1 MAFCCSPV
9 TPQTEIR
16 PRRPPL
22 ARANTSGCYGADGFG
37 RHRVEVHSHRHR
49 CWDRGRPTT
58 TIAVRAVV
66 VVVVVVISEG
76 VHADHPS
83 SKTSQLPFTPPRSTR
98 GIEEGK
104 TDVPPVSDATA
115 ADDDDD
121 DEEGGAK
128 ALVR

>member
-1 MAFCCSPV
+1 MV
-9 TPQTEIR
+9 
-16 PRRPPL
+16 L
-22 ARANTSGCYGADGFG
+22 MDSGDIESKCTRIVIVAG
-37 RHRVEVHSHRHR
+37 
-49 CWDRGRPTT
+49 
-58 TIAVRAVV
+58 IAVVQLPRSRFAPSSSSSSSSS
-66 VVVVVVISEG
+66 SEG

-104 TDVPPVSDATA
+104 TDVPPVSDAAA